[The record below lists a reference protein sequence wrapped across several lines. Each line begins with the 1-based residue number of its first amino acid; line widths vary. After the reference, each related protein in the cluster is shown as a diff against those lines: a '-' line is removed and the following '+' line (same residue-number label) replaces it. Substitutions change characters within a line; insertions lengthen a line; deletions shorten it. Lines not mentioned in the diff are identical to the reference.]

1 MWAAIAVVALAVAT
15 VAAPAP
21 MAGGQ
26 DLDEVLRNSTWNPL
40 NRSSAGH
47 FRVADPANVSA
58 DEAESIYRTLSREM
72 GERYALSG
80 IAAAQQ
86 YLGWTRYSTAPYR
99 SVTHGRSYLNN
110 YANGVARAYGRYE
123 KAGTFPVGSVLAKD
137 SFSISKSGETLP
149 GPLFLMEKMEAG
161 FNPESGDWRYS
172 EILPDGS
179 VLGAT
184 KGDNAGN
191 VNYCAPC
198 HAGAGKGRDHVFF
211 PRKAFR
217 RQFPAEAR

>member
-15 VAAPAP
+15 AVAPAP
-21 MAGGQ
+21 MASGQ
-26 DLDEVLRNSTWNPL
+26 GDDEALRNSTWNPL

-58 DEAESIYRTLSREM
+58 DEAESVYRSLSREM

-80 IAAAQQ
+80 ISAAQK

-110 YANGVARAYGRYE
+110 YANRIARAYGRYE
-123 KAGTFPVGSVLAKD
+123 KAGIFPVGSVLAKD
-137 SFSISKSGETLP
+137 SFSISKSGEIRP

-161 FNPESGDWRYS
+161 FNPKSGDWRYT
-172 EILPDGS
+172 EVLPDGS
-179 VLGAT
+179 VLGIT

-191 VNYCAPC
+191 VNYCASC
-198 HAGAGKGRDHVFF
+198 HAAAGKGRDHVFF

-217 RQFPAEAR
+217 RQFSAEAR